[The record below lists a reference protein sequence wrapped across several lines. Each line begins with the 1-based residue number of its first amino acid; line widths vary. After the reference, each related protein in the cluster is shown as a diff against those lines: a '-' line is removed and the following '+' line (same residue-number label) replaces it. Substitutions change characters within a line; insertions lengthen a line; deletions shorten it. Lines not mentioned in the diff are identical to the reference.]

1 MAEWSEGNINALY
14 PAQSYQRM
22 FARDRY
28 NVTRATAYLPTPV
41 LWLRVGTVYDRPRN
55 GLLIARIGSRPIT
68 QPSGQKLNN
77 GLHLPI
83 VVETLEGTWTHHS
96 LLDIDVVNVFYFAVQ
111 LIRVVTVFNICAT
124 LTLNCTIA
132 I

>member
-1 MAEWSEGNINALY
+1 MVKRKEKRFVSRSVVSKNV
-14 PAQSYQRM
+14 RT
-22 FARDRY
+22 DRY
-28 NVTRATAYLPTPV
+28 NVTRAAAYSPTPV

-96 LLDIDVVNVFYFAVQ
+96 LLDIDVVNVFILQFK
-111 LIRVVTVFNICAT
+111 
-124 LTLNCTIA
+124 
-132 I
+132 